1 MKAFS
6 EHWYN
11 PQVGQMPVYEPG
23 KPIET
28 LAREYGLDPRT
39 ILKLASNEN
48 PMGPSPLA
56 LEAAHQALSRVHL
69 YPDGG
74 GWALREALAD
84 KHQLPASS
92 FLLGNGSNDVLE
104 MLTAVCVRPGLNTVM
119 SADAFVVYRLATQHM
134 GGEARMIPP
143 RDHNHDL
150 EAMAA
155 AVDEQ
160 TRIVFIASPNNPT
173 GTAVEKERLIEFA
186 RSLPPW
192 VVFCLDQAYF
202 EYEDD
207 PLHPEDLI
215 REGWPVLV
223 CRTFSKAYGLA
234 GLRVGYGIGDP
245 EWIAHLNRVR
255 QPFNLNLPALAAA
268 SAALADQAFVQRG
281 LRMNRVGMDL
291 LTDGLRQ
298 LGVRQVPSQ
307 GNFVLAFFEDAG
319 AVYEALLREGIIVR
333 PVGIYG
339 LPDGLRISVGTPAD
353 MERLLDTLARVLR

>member
-6 EHWYN
+6 EPWYN

-28 LAREYGLDPRT
+28 LAREHGMDPHT
-39 ILKLASNEN
+39 IVKLASNEN
-48 PMGPSPLA
+48 PLGPSPLA
-56 LEAAHQALSRVHL
+56 LEAARKSLSQVHL
-69 YPDGG
+69 YPDGS
-74 GWALREALAD
+74 GWKLREALAR
-84 KHQLPASS
+84 KHQLPPSS

-104 MLTAVCVRPGLNTVM
+104 MLTAVCIRPGLNAVM
-119 SADAFVVYRLATQHM
+119 SEDSFVVYRLATQHM
-134 GGEARMIPP
+134 GGEARLVPA
-143 RDHNHDL
+143 RDHHHDL

-155 AVDEQ
+155 AVDEG
-160 TRIVFIASPNNPT
+160 TRIVFVASPNNPT
-173 GTAVEKERLIEFA
+173 GTAVEKGKLVEFA

-202 EYEDD
+202 EYEED
-207 PLHPEDLI
+207 PLHPEALI
-215 REGWPVLV
+215 REGAPVLV

-234 GLRVGYGIGDP
+234 GLRVGYGIGEP

-268 SAALADQAFVQRG
+268 AAALEDQAFVERS

-291 LTDGLRQ
+291 LTGGLER
-298 LGVRQVPSQ
+298 LGIKHVPSQ
-307 GNFVLAFFEDAG
+307 GNFVLAFFEDAAG
-319 AVYEALLREGIIVR
+319 IYERLLRMGVIVR

-339 LPDGLRISVGTPAD
+339 LPNGLRISVGTP
-353 MERLLDTLARVLR
+353 EEVGRFLETLTRVLR